1 MSITEDVFD
10 KVLMETAA
18 QIADL
23 TNGNLALALICFAA
37 MKVLKANLFNTE
49 EKEIE

>member
-10 KVLMETAA
+10 KALMETVD

-23 TNGNLALALICFAA
+23 TNGNPALTSMCFAA
-37 MKVLKANLFNTE
+37 MKILEANLFNTE
-49 EKEIE
+49 EKEIG